1 MTCTLQGVTCHGEIS
16 LQLTSPSTTEVIASE
31 ISVKLQALKF
41 QLDEISVPDLT
52 LGLHETFAN
61 IAHAEVNHTKTRFLE
76 LDEGRSWSV

>member
-41 QLDEISVPDLT
+41 QLDEISVRYQFLPIRL
-52 LGLHETFAN
+52 AKP
-61 IAHAEVNHTKTRFLE
+61 ARKT
-76 LDEGRSWSV
+76 SP